1 MYKICIINKYYWRM
15 AYNEK
20 LLPDFYQI
28 KLLLV
33 QEFLI
38 TTGSHYYNTIWVR
51 KCLYIQYKFR
61 LCNCWDIDIVN

>member
-38 TTGSHYYNTIWVR
+38 TKALIITTPFG
-51 KCLYIQYKFR
+51 
-61 LCNCWDIDIVN
+61 